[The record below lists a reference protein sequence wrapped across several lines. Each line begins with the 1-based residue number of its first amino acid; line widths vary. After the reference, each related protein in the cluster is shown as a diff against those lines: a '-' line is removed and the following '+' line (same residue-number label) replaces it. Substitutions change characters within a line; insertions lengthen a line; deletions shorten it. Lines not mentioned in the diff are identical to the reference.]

1 MKDLEITGTCPLI
14 TYTAGNDEY
23 QLPTQKH
30 REKQLH
36 KTTARNLNSK
46 KHRGKSNFKITDK
59 MLRLY
64 NPVPIEREKALKRTQ
79 NAQAKNARNCE
90 ENSFIHNEL
99 SLPILEANNSKE
111 HMTQTQILPHSLS
124 LVNDCLEKNG
134 DEQVGIG
141 RVTSGATDNS
151 CLANH
156 RHCVSQ
162 LKVLDKIRPCHP
174 QFAKEIKVNPEE
186 ALKIDSLIPA
196 ERLKSTRTSRHTM
209 TFPNIEN
216 TSQANTSTPK
226 YWWKYL
232 NQGIVK
238 KISTPLPCLPHKR
251 CKVCKLKSEHIDNVK
266 HNERV
271 KNTLHIDLKRLTE
284 VRNENQ
290 WSSYGHYTKVHKLKY
305 TKRQKN
311 LLKNLEKQVE
321 VDEDYLSV
329 DVDKLMNIYR
339 ENTVF
344 DVTESKADAGFMH
357 RHQDAADTS
366 NDDLRTGS
374 GTSRKTCS
382 PVVNDDSS
390 NTQRLGSFTDTRACL
405 LDNIDNKKIQWQE
418 TKSFY
423 QQEKYEPLQRP
434 TTTSLRSCINF
445 TSRKTCF

>member
-36 KTTARNLNSK
+36 KTTTRNLNSK

-59 MLRLY
+59 MLRLC
-64 NPVPIEREKALKRTQ
+64 NTVPTEREKALKRTQ
-79 NAQAKNARNCE
+79 NAQAKNARNCV
-90 ENSFIHNEL
+90 ENSFIQNEL

-111 HMTQTQILPHSLS
+111 HITQTQIS
-124 LVNDCLEKNG
+124 LVNDCLEKIG
-134 DEQVGIG
+134 DKQVGIG

-186 ALKIDSLIPA
+186 ALKIHSVIPA
-196 ERLKSTRTSRHTM
+196 ERLKSTPTSRHTM

-232 NQGIVK
+232 NQRIVK
-238 KISTPLPCLPHKR
+238 KISTPLPCLPHKM
-251 CKVCKLKSEHIDNVK
+251 CKLCKLKSEHNDNVK
-266 HNERV
+266 HNEQE
-271 KNTLHIDLKRLTE
+271 KDTLHNDLKRLTE
-284 VRNENQ
+284 VRNEN

-329 DVDKLMNIYR
+329 DIDKLMNIYR
-339 ENTVF
+339 ENAIS
-344 DVTESKADAGFMH
+344 DVTESTAAAGYMR
-357 RHQDAADTS
+357 RHQDADIS

-374 GTSRKTCS
+374 
-382 PVVNDDSS
+382 VVNHNLS
-390 NTQRLGSFTDTRACL
+390 NSQRLGSFTDTRACL
-405 LDNIDNKKIQWQE
+405 PDNIDNKKIQWQE